1 MDSGILSKVFLIMV
15 ALMTI
20 LAFVGTHYS
29 NIGEANNDLDEI
41 KSYAST
47 TYTTTIFT
55 GLLGLATAAGMGY
68 VMLKG
73 DE

>member
-1 MDSGILSKVFLIMV
+1 MESGILNKVFLVMV
-15 ALMTI
+15 ALMTV

-29 NIGEANNDLDEI
+29 NVGDADNDLDLV
-41 KSYAST
+41 KTYASS
-47 TYTTTIFT
+47 TYTTTILT
-55 GLLGLATAAGMGY
+55 GLIGMATVAGMGY

>member
-1 MDSGILSKVFLIMV
+1 MDSGILNKVFIVMV
-15 ALMTI
+15 ALMSI

-29 NIGEANNDLDEI
+29 NINESNNDLDEV

-55 GLLGLATAAGMGY
+55 GLLGLATVAGMGY
-68 VMLKG
+68 VMYKG